1 MTTER
6 YMRILPLMIIT
17 GLLSTCAKLH
27 AQTTVG
33 TNVRFEGA
41 VNWTLGIQAPRFI
54 ADYQSVLGGTA
65 SSFGIPIGAR
75 GSINQYLS
83 DNISMGL
90 SGGFFRASIRETYT
104 YDPKPPAERYGPAQ
118 AASQNIEI
126 SAIPVFATIDYY
138 PVKRQFTGF
147 FGIGAGLLFGNVLWT
162 EELQPSR
169 LLGARVSG
177 KRFEDDIIT
186 PAIKLRT
193 GVSLR
198 FDGPADARSS
208 TGIRLEVGYTIAP
221 MHRAFMAGQI
231 DSFTAPLPDRMR
243 GEYTIDPGGV
253 SVEIG
258 ICLLLRQRSRS
269 VP

>member
-1 MTTER
+1 ML
-6 YMRILPLMIIT
+6 ILPLMIIV
-17 GLLSTCAKLH
+17 GLLCGCSTLH
-27 AQTTVG
+27 AQTTEG
-33 TNVRFEGA
+33 TNLRFEGA
-41 VNWTLGIQAPRFI
+41 VNWTLGIQAPAFI
-54 ADYQSVLGGTA
+54 ADYQSILGGTA

-75 GSINQYLS
+75 GQINQYLN
-83 DNISMGL
+83 DNVSMGL
-90 SGGFFRASIRETYT
+90 SGGFCRASIRETYI

-118 AASQNIEI
+118 TVTQNIEV

-147 FGIGAGLLFGNVLWT
+147 FGVGVGLLFGNVLWT

-186 PAIKLRT
+186 PALKLRT
-193 GVSLR
+193 GVSLG

-231 DSFTAPLPDRMR
+231 DSFTAQLPDRMR

-253 SVEIG
+253 SIEIG

-269 VP
+269 VR